1 MTESQLAEN
10 GAAPSNSE
18 SAIVA
23 AISSMSELLVSSITS
38 LKFTMTE
45 SLGQMKDTIDHLA
58 IEEGSLE
65 ENAETEEQLEIAA
78 YMDQRSTQQSD
89 KNQQSGSAVSNSG
102 AKKPTSSQTTEQS
115 INTLI
120 NQSSESQR
128 DVPDG
133 EIDLLSG
140 IANDLKLDQKKAPAI
155 NEQIAKIVHGLMR
168 EKLTDEVL
176 TATQNRYN
184 TPENC
189 ECLTSTKVNHLIWD
203 KLKPDTRS
211 ADIKLQRVQSNLVKG
226 LIPVVSMAEKL
237 VQARDKIPKDAL
249 DAPYLIRAATDA
261 IALIGAANFEL
272 NMRRRENIK
281 PELNE
286 DYKHLCFSSVP
297 FTDFLFGNDADL
309 SKQLKDLA
317 EATKVSKKLNPK
329 VEGHKSNG
337 YRGYKHAKSKGFG
350 YKYSSRGPG
359 TQINKHL
366 NWKRPGPPYNKKDE
380 GRRPNK

>member
-128 DVPDG
+128 DVPYG

-155 NEQIAKIVHGLMR
+155 NEQIAKIVPGLMR

-184 TPENC
+184 TPENW

-237 VQARDKIPKDAL
+237 VRVRDKIPKDAL
-249 DAPYLIRAATDA
+249 DAPDLIRAATDA

-309 SKQLKDLA
+309 SKQLKDLV
-317 EATKVSKKLNPK
+317 EVTKVSKKLNPK

-337 YRGYKHAKSKGFG
+337 YRDYKHAKSKGFG

-366 NWKRPGPPYNKKDE
+366 NWKRPGPPYNQKDE
-380 GRRPNK
+380 WRRPNK

>member
-10 GAAPSNSE
+10 GAAPSNSKL
-18 SAIVA
+18 AIVA
-23 AISSMSELLVSSITS
+23 AISSMSKLLVSSITS

-189 ECLTSTKVNHLIWD
+189 ECLTSTKKPHKRASRDTIRRWIQQMMLKAGISINVYKPYSTCSAAASKAKVNNASL
-203 KLKPDTRS
+203 
-211 ADIKLQRVQSNLVKG
+211 
-226 LIPVVSMAEKL
+226 AEIM
-237 VQARDKIPKDAL
+237 QTAGWSS
-249 DAPYLIRAATDA
+249 AATFARFYDGE
-261 IALIGAANFEL
+261 IEQG
-272 NMRRRENIK
+272 
-281 PELNE
+281 
-286 DYKHLCFSSVP
+286 SS
-297 FTDFLFGNDADL
+297 FTNRVL
-309 SKQLKDLA
+309 SL
-317 EATKVSKKLNPK
+317 S
-329 VEGHKSNG
+329 
-337 YRGYKHAKSKGFG
+337 
-350 YKYSSRGPG
+350 
-359 TQINKHL
+359 
-366 NWKRPGPPYNKKDE
+366 
-380 GRRPNK
+380 